1 MDIVNQWWVIAGT
14 AYAMVLGGA
23 VGYERELKDRPAGF
37 RTHMLVAGAATLLI
51 EIGELLM
58 FDARYRGSQFI
69 QIDPLRL
76 VEAVVSGVAF
86 IGAGTIFAARFEQ
99 RRRRHHDRSFAADG
113 CDRRRRGRFRLLSA
127 VARDHAAHAVC
138 ARGAELWRAQETG
151 EQENVGCNLGG
162 FGELQHRLRIG
173 RGSRLVQEVGVHG
186 FPARRAAA
194 FHPMGEIAARIF
206 FQT

>member
-1 MDIVNQWWVIAGT
+1 MDIVNQAWVIAGT

-86 IGAGTIFAARFEQ
+86 IGADGPNDVSPSGLPQGVGLHQLALVAMGVSIFDNLDFE
-99 RRRRHHDRSFAADG
+99 R
-113 CDRRRRGRFRLLSA
+113 A
-127 VARDHAAHAVC
+127 V
-138 ARGAELWRAQETG
+138 EE
-151 EQENVGCNLGG
+151 
-162 FGELQHRLRIG
+162 
-173 RGSRLVQEVGVHG
+173 
-186 FPARRAAA
+186 ARRLNRYEFLFMAAPLRVEKGTGSPLNPLA
-194 FHPMGEIAARIF
+194 IF
-206 FQT
+206 